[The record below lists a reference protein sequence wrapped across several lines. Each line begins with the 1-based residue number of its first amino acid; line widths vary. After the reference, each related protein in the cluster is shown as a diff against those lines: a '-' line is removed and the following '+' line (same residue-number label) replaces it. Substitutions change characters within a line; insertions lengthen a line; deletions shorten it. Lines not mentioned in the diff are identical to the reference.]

1 MSRDKKIT
9 LSNNQK
15 AEEFFYSLYT
25 KIFFL
30 VLSFNNFWV
39 DLTQVR
45 EQNWK
50 KKIAQIDHQYYLETG
65 QKLKNS
71 LKGAKITKL
80 PTNSGILSSPILF
93 WFGWKTTIGGRFKLN
108 SWIVFCY
115 TSNSIYNLF
124 QKPIFLAK
132 KM

>member
-9 LSNNQK
+9 FSNNQK
-15 AEEFFYSLYT
+15 AKEFFYEGRYT

-30 VLSFNNFWV
+30 VLSFNNSPKFENK
-39 DLTQVR
+39 T
-45 EQNWK
+45 EK
-50 KKIAQIDHQYYLETG
+50 KNAQIDHQYYLETG

-93 WFGWKTTIGGRFKLN
+93 WFGWYTTIGGRFKLN
-108 SWIVFCY
+108 SWIVFCE
-115 TSNSIYNLF
+115 N
-124 QKPIFLAK
+124 
-132 KM
+132 